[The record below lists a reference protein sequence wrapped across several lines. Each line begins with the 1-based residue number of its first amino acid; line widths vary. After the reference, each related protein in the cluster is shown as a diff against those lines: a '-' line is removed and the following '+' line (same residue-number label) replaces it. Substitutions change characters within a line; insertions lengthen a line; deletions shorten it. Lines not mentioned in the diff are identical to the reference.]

1 MYIVSKI
8 MLIEIIAIT
17 FVTFTI
23 IAIMLQ
29 MIVNFFYIFQADTSN
44 F

>member
-1 MYIVSKI
+1 
-8 MLIEIIAIT
+8 MLIEIIAKT

-23 IAIMLQ
+23 VAIMLQ
-29 MIVNFFYIFQADTSN
+29 MIVNFLYIVQADTSN